1 MNFFN
6 KLFGSI
12 KKKQYLCRGFKKN
25 HTKTTLYINHFKKIT
40 IMKKI
45 FFSIFAVAALALT
58 SCAGAGGA
66 NVLDMDPAQCDDTT
80 EKCWV
85 YTVSYAGAEADT
97 HLWGTE
103 KYLVETI
110 QKAYGS
116 ISGYTVTLSPADAD
130 SMEACYGL

>member
-6 KLFGSI
+6 KLFGNI
-12 KKKQYLCRGFKKN
+12 KKKQYLCSGFKKN
-25 HTKTTLYINHFKKIT
+25 HTKTTLYINHLKKIT

-58 SCAGAGGA
+58 SCAGAGGV

-80 EKCWV
+80 DKCWK
-85 YTVSYAGAEADT
+85 YTASYAGVDT
-97 HLWGTE
+97 DAHLWGTE
-103 KYLVETI
+103 KLVVETI
-110 QKAYGS
+110 QQTYGVVP
-116 ISGYTVTLSPADAD
+116 GYTVTLSQADAD